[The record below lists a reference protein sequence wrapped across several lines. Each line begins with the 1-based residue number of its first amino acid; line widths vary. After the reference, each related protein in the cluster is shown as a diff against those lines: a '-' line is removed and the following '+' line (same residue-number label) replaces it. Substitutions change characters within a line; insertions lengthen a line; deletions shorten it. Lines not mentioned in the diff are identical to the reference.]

1 MCLLFS
7 TIMLRK
13 NAIHLP
19 GRIPGYKKDT
29 IQLLPSS
36 TTKNVQPTKIIPAN
50 SAYVCVCV

>member
-13 NAIHLP
+13 NAMLLP

-36 TTKNVQPTKIIPAN
+36 TTKKVQPTKIIPAN
-50 SAYVCVCV
+50 SAMCVCV